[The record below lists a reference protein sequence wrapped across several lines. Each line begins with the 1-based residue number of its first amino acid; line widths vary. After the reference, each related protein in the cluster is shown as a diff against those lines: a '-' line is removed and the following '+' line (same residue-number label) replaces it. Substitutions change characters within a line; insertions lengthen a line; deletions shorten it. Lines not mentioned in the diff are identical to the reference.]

1 MSKTGVIILSD
12 IHFIKDESKCKLCS
26 ENPNYL
32 NVFLTYIKQLMKD
45 NDIKFKYLLIAGDLV
60 ESGKRSEYKGIK
72 DILNKI
78 LNELA
83 IKKEHILIIPGNH
96 DLSRDQISNYC
107 DQNDISEDKAFQYM
121 DIKFG
126 NYIEFYKDFME
137 VSDYNLNNAI
147 IGKLNFD
154 ECNISVLGV
163 NSNVKESHRSMD
175 HFGYIDEEKLIKE
188 IDSLKPD
195 RHYLVLTHHSW
206 SDDRQS
212 ELPTI
217 KNADNV
223 KDIFRLKNITA
234 FMYGHHHAV
243 DRKKIE
249 DKKGVHQ
256 YYEIGSFSKVLS
268 DNTTDSYNNVF
279 VTAIIDEKE
288 LKLQLKNYIFFQNN
302 WESFTEA
309 SPNEIIFENK
319 TCLTKNETK
328 PSDEFMANPQL
339 NTANKSS
346 KEEVDDLKQE
356 NLIIGATSEKYLDFI
371 AENKLYR
378 EGHYHWSN
386 GENTRGWINIS
397 AFLGNHIILS
407 NLRKDFKIFYAM
419 LFEKKYVEKIDAVI
433 GYGMEGNI
441 VGSSLEPFFLKSD
454 IRYIFYPSVHKGKNY
469 INAEKI
475 TWNQATQVEN
485 VIFIFDFIPS
495 NEYIQEIIKSGQI
508 LNKVKKLFIFSIF
521 SIKME
526 ENAISTFTIN
536 RMEENGNNNVEQTIL
551 AKYYAACRLSI
562 PKCEMDMTK
571 CPVCTNCLA
580 EVIKI

>member
-1 MSKTGVIILSD
+1 MSKIGIIILSD
-12 IHFIKDESKCKLCS
+12 IHFKDESKCKLCS
-26 ENPNYL
+26 ENPDFL
-32 NVFLTYIKQLMKD
+32 TGFLTYIKQIMKD

-60 ESGKRSEYKGIK
+60 ETGKRSEYKEIK
-72 DILNKI
+72 DILDKI

-83 IKKEHILIIPGNH
+83 IKKEHILIVPGNH
-96 DLSRDQISNYC
+96 DLSRDRISNYC
-107 DQNDISEDKAFQYM
+107 DENDISEDKAFQYM

-126 NYIEFYKDFME
+126 NYIEFYKDFMG
-137 VSDYNLNNAI
+137 VNDYSLNKAI
-147 IGKLNFD
+147 IGQLDFD
-154 ECNISVLGV
+154 ESNISVLGV
-163 NSNVKESHRSMD
+163 NSNVKESHRSVD
-175 HFGYIDEEKLIKE
+175 HYGYIDVEKLRKE
-188 IDSLKPD
+188 IDSLDPG

-217 KNADNV
+217 KNADSA
-223 KDIFRLKNITA
+223 KDIFQLKNITA

-243 DRKKIE
+243 ERKKIE
-249 DKKGVHQ
+249 NKKGVHQ

-268 DNTTDSYNNVF
+268 SNLTDSYNNVF

-288 LKLQLKNYIFFQNN
+288 PKLQLKNYVYFQNN

-309 SPNEIIFENK
+309 FPNEIIFENK
-319 TCLTKNETK
+319 TYLTKNDAK
-328 PSDEFMANPQL
+328 PSDEFMADPQS
-339 NTANKSS
+339 NTPNNSS
-346 KEEVDDLKQE
+346 KEQIDLKQE
-356 NLIIGATSEKYLDFI
+356 NLIIGVESEKYLDFI

-386 GENTRGWINIS
+386 GENMRGWINIS

-407 NLRKDFKIFYAM
+407 NLRKDFKNFYAM
-419 LFEKKYVEKIDAVI
+419 LFIKKYVEKIDAVI

-441 VGSSLEPFFLKSD
+441 VGSSLEPFFLKND
-454 IRYIFYPSVHKGKNY
+454 IRYIFYPSIHKDKNY
-469 INAEKI
+469 ISAEKI
-475 TWNQATQVEN
+475 TWNHATHVEN

-495 NEYIQEIIKSGQI
+495 NEYMQEIINSGEI

-521 SIKME
+521 SIKIE
-526 ENAISTFTIN
+526 ENVNSTFIIN
-536 RMEENGNNNVEQTIL
+536 RMEENGDNKEKQTIL

-571 CPVCTNCLA
+571 CPVCTNHLA

>member
-26 ENPNYL
+26 ENPNFL
-32 NVFLTYIKQLMKD
+32 TGFLTYIKQLMKD

-60 ESGKRSEYKGIK
+60 ETGKRSEYKGIK
-72 DILNKI
+72 EILDKI
-78 LNELA
+78 LNELV

-137 VSDYNLNNAI
+137 VSDYSLNNAI

-175 HFGYIDEEKLIKE
+175 HFGYIDEEKLMKE
-188 IDSLKPD
+188 IDSLEPD

-217 KNADNV
+217 KNANNA
-223 KDIFRLKNITA
+223 KDIFQLKNITA

-256 YYEIGSFSKVLS
+256 YFEIGSFSKVLS
-268 DNTTDSYNNVF
+268 NNLTDTYNNVF

-288 LKLQLKNYIFFQNN
+288 LKLQLKYYIFFQNN
-302 WESFTEA
+302 WESFTET
-309 SPNEIIFENK
+309 SPNEIIFDNK
-319 TCLTKNETK
+319 IHLTKSETT
-328 PSDEFMANPQL
+328 PSDEFMADPQFITTNNL
-339 NTANKSS
+339 S
-346 KEEVDDLKQE
+346 KEEINLKQE

-407 NLRKDFKIFYAM
+407 NLRKDFKNFYAM

-454 IRYIFYPSVHKGKNY
+454 IRYIFYPSVHKAKNY

-521 SIKME
+521 SIKIE
-526 ENAISTFTIN
+526 ENVISTFTIN
-536 RMEENGNNNVEQTIL
+536 RMEENGNNNVKQTIW
-551 AKYYAACRLSI
+551 AKYYATCRLPI

-571 CPVCTNCLA
+571 CPVCTNHLA

>member
-1 MSKTGVIILSD
+1 MSKTGIIILSD
-12 IHFIKDESKCKLCS
+12 IHFIIDKSKCKLCS
-26 ENPNYL
+26 ENPNFL
-32 NVFLTYIKQLMKD
+32 TGFLTYIKQLMKD

-72 DILNKI
+72 KILDKI

-83 IKKEHILIIPGNH
+83 IKKEHILIVPGNH

-107 DQNDISEDKAFQYM
+107 DQNDISEDEAFQYM

-137 VSDYNLNNAI
+137 VNDYSLNNAI

-163 NSNVKESHRSMD
+163 NSNVKESHRSKD
-175 HFGYIDEEKLIKE
+175 HFGYIDEEKLMKE
-188 IDSLKPD
+188 IDSLEPG

-217 KNADNV
+217 KNADNA
-223 KDIFRLKNITA
+223 KDIFQLKNITA

-256 YYEIGSFSKVLS
+256 YFEIGSFSKVLS
-268 DNTTDSYNNVF
+268 NNLTDSYNNVF

-288 LKLQLKNYIFFQNN
+288 LKLQLKNHIFFQNN
-302 WESFTEA
+302 WESFIEA
-309 SPNEIIFENK
+309 SPNEIIFENE
-319 TCLTKNETK
+319 THLTKNETK
-328 PSDEFMANPQL
+328 PSDEFMADPQL
-339 NTANKSS
+339 ITANDSS
-346 KEEVDDLKQE
+346 KEEIDLKQE

-407 NLRKDFKIFYAM
+407 NLRKDFKNFYAM

-441 VGSSLEPFFLKSD
+441 VGSSLVPFFLKSD

-521 SIKME
+521 SIKIE

-536 RMEENGNNNVEQTIL
+536 RMEKNGNNNVKQTIL
-551 AKYYAACRLSI
+551 AKSYAACRLSI

-571 CPVCTNCLA
+571 CPICTNHLA
-580 EVIKI
+580 ELIKI